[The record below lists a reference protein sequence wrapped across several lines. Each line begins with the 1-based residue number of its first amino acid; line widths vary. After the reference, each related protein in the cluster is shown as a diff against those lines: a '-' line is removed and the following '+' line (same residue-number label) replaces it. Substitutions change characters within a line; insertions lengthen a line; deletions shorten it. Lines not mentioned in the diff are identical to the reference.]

1 MQKSEID
8 EKANVNRKK
17 SNIYRKSW
25 FIYSWCMKWFRAHK
39 RPFPVVVSKKIIYI
53 SILYQ
58 IIHGNC
64 MAILYKKLIL
74 TLGKI
79 MVVVQFF
86 DCNIIEYQ
94 QLTELR
100 NMLCGVFVMF
110 D

>member
-1 MQKSEID
+1 
-8 EKANVNRKK
+8 
-17 SNIYRKSW
+17 
-25 FIYSWCMKWFRAHK
+25 
-39 RPFPVVVSKKIIYI
+39 
-53 SILYQ
+53 
-58 IIHGNC
+58 

-100 NMLCGVFVMF
+100 NMLCVVFVMF